1 MSKHASWRKV
11 YDSHTHLNDEP
22 FYDDVPAF
30 IARADHYGVTEM
42 NIVGS
47 NRQLND
53 RAIALGHRYPNL
65 HPIVGW
71 HPEDLA
77 TFNVTEEAHL
87 KAQLTDPTV
96 VGVGEIGLD

>member
-71 HPEDLA
+71 HP
-77 TFNVTEEAHL
+77 
-87 KAQLTDPTV
+87 
-96 VGVGEIGLD
+96 